1 MELNEV
7 FTIKK
12 GKRKVRWKIVKHQYF
27 DNLTLVSDHLYL
39 IDGKCSKEDMNHIGG
54 GFETAEEAYE
64 MARLMS

>member
-12 GKRKVRWKIVKHQYF
+12 GKRTVRWKIVKHPYF
-27 DNLTLVSDHLYL
+27 ENLTLVSDHLYL
-39 IDGKCSKEDMNHIGG
+39 TDGECSKEDMNHICGC
-54 GFETAEEAYE
+54 FETTEEAYE